1 MNNSQLLLS
10 LPAVMIIIFAAA
22 IALIV
27 IAVAAVLLYGKFAAS
42 GHRRARKTDKSESVF
57 KTQREKSPKAL
68 KAQPAPQ
75 KQERPQEQPVAE
87 AKQAEPVAVQP
98 IIEKKP
104 VAVKPVAEQPKEE
117 EKPVAVEPTE
127 AQPVEEQPKTEAQ
140 PQVINLVK
148 AKPTQPTQNSEQPTK
163 TSGEVLVRV
172 RYNRS
177 FTAKLIQS
185 ADAVKG
191 FYSEVRSEL
200 ERYPVKRR
208 LSWKYESYKSGRQL
222 IARLGLRGK
231 TLSLYLD
238 GDTKKYEGTKY
249 KTEDVSAKKSTA
261 KTPLLYRIKNTRR
274 AGYSAQII
282 ADVMAAH
289 SLVAADKNYVD
300 YAAQYP
306 YEEVEPLIEKK
317 LIKLLPIKSKAAG
330 SEVAEVPLSELLPK
344 EILEE
349 VSVAEAESILPDV
362 DVESLVSESQKY
374 ADRTR
379 RGIVNIDALGKYFS
393 SGETVTLDEIKKRV
407 SGFDKKTTYIKVLA
421 RGKLDKTLYVEADDF
436 SPAAVKM
443 IVLTGGKATR
453 TRTGKF

>member
-10 LPAVMIIIFAAA
+10 LPAVMIIVFAAA

-27 IAVAAVLLYGKFAAS
+27 IAVAAVLLYGRFAAS

-57 KTQREKSPKAL
+57 KTKSEKAPKSV

-75 KQERPQEQPVAE
+75 KQERTKEQPVTE
-87 AKQAEPVAVQP
+87 AKSAEPVAAQP
-98 IIEKKP
+98 VVEKKP
-104 VAVKPVAEQPKEE
+104 VAEPPKAVQTVAE
-117 EKPVAVEPTE
+117 EKPAET
-127 AQPVEEQPKTEAQ
+127 QPVEEQPKAEAQ
-140 PQVINLVK
+140 PQAVK
-148 AKPTQPTQNSEQPTK
+148 PVQPAEQTAEQPTK

-191 FYSEVRSEL
+191 FYSDVRSEL

-208 LSWKYESYKSGRQL
+208 VSWKYESYKSGRQL

-238 GDTKKYEGTKY
+238 GDPKKYEGTKY

-261 KTPLLYRIKNTRR
+261 KTPLLYRIKNARR

-282 ADVMAAH
+282 ADAMAAH

-306 YEEVEPLIEKK
+306 YEEIEPLIERK

-349 VSVAEAESILPDV
+349 VSVAQAESILPDV
-362 DVESLVSESQKY
+362 DVESLVSESGKY

-421 RGKLDKTLYVEADDF
+421 RGKLDKTLFVEADDF